1 MPTLKFGLKAAPLK
15 LILIGDGAVG
25 KTSLVK
31 AYVQKAFQKDYLMT
45 VGVDISIKQLNLD
58 GHQFSLT
65 IHDIAGQE
73 RFAEIRSIFF
83 NGANMAIAVFDVTRR
98 QSLENIAEIWLP
110 QLVDTVND
118 PNLSIYLIANKI
130 DLEENREILQADC
143 ELTYRRLQRNF
154 KMLNWAGYLETSAL
168 THYNVNEA
176 FLDLSKAYIEKSGL
190 DLRPKRKIRKKRVLL
205 KKTSDKKKVSNK
217 STKRKPASD

>member
-1 MPTLKFGLKAAPLK
+1 MPVVKFGVKSAPLK

-45 VGVDISIKQLNLD
+45 VGVDISIKQLNID

-98 QSLENIAEIWLP
+98 RSLESIAETWLP
-110 QLVDTVND
+110 QLVDTITD
-118 PNLSIYLIANKI
+118 PNMSIFLIANKI
-130 DLEENREILQADC
+130 DLEDNREIMQADC

-176 FLDLSKAYIEKSGL
+176 FSDLSKSYIEKSGI
-190 DLRPKRKIRKKRVLL
+190 DLRPKKKRRKKSLRS
-205 KKTSDKKKVSNK
+205 KKTA
-217 STKRKPASD
+217 TKNT